1 MLCAENPGCRT
12 AEELLSDWQLQVQRE
27 RQITAALA
35 GALGLSVQEVD
46 RLDYLIDPDTAPD
59 GTVQGYFIYFWD
71 GSDRDVLARIPGL
84 VNGRWVRIDPV
95 L

>member
-1 MLCAENPGCRT
+1 MLCTDKPGCCT
-12 AEELLSDWQLQVQRE
+12 PEELLSDWELQVQRE

-35 GALGLSVQEVD
+35 EALSLSVQEVD
-46 RLDYLIDPDTAPD
+46 RLDYLIDPQTAAD
-59 GTVQGYFIYFWD
+59 GTVEGYFIYFWD
-71 GSDRDVLARIPGL
+71 GSDRDVVARIPGL